1 MTRRFPLLCGLLVA
15 LLLWG
20 CATTRVKDSW
30 SNPAAGKIEFQKVV
44 ALAIAGDATMRR
56 SLEDALVRAAPRAN
70 VVAAYT
76 FVPENELRDTEAI
89 KRRVTEAGFDG
100 AVIFRVVGA
109 DKRQTYVPGSYASP
123 YYSTWGYYG
132 YGWNT
137 MGTPGYVRTDT
148 YVDVETMV
156 YSIADDQ
163 LVWAGRSESLNPS
176 SAPALVEDVVKAV
189 AADLRQKGLID

>member
-1 MTRRFPLLCGLLVA
+1 MRWFQFWGGLLAAILVT
-15 LLLWG
+15 G
-20 CATTRVKDSW
+20 CATTQVKDSW
-30 SNPAAGKIEFQKVV
+30 SNPAAGKIEFRKVV
-44 ALAIAGDATMRR
+44 ALAIAGDEALRR
-56 SLEDALVRAAPRAN
+56 SLEDALVRAAPREN

-76 FVPENELRDTEAI
+76 FVPQNEIRDTEAI

-109 DKRQTYVPGSYASP
+109 EERQTYVPGSYASP

-137 MGTPGYVRTDT
+137 MATPGYVRTDT

-176 SAPALVEDVVKAV
+176 SAPALVDDVVKAV
-189 AADLRQKGLID
+189 AADLRKKGLID